1 MKKNDYTS
9 LAVLKS
15 AEMVLRFLTH
25 PTENKDQQVDL
36 GQQQQQQNSHLP
48 IFESFF
54 LFLFFSLLSA
64 HIFLVL
70 VSAADL
76 ALAIFS

>member
-36 GQQQQQQNSHLP
+36 RQQQQKNSHLP